1 MKDMVGRPSNVL
13 DSEPC
18 QTGALNFLRLLWEI
32 QHGLLAVSRQ
42 MRREIG
48 VTGPQRLVLRL
59 LSSTPGITAGEL
71 AQALHL
77 DKSTL
82 TGIVGRLERDGF
94 LRRAVDPL
102 DRRRQLLALT
112 RKARAVAA
120 TLSGTVEE
128 RVADALAEAPPEEV
142 VSAEKILSLV
152 TESLERS
159 PKRSARKTWGGPRKE
174 EQRRMR

>member
-1 MKDMVGRPSNVL
+1 MVGRPSNVL
-13 DSEPC
+13 DGDSS
-18 QTGALNFLRLLWEI
+18 QAGALNFLRLLWEI
-32 QHGLLAVSRQ
+32 QHGLLAVSRR

-82 TGIVGRLERDGF
+82 TGIVGRLERDDF

-112 RKARAVAA
+112 RKGRAVAA

-128 RVADALAEAPPEEV
+128 RVAHALAEVSPEEV
-142 VSAEKILSLV
+142 GSAEKILSLV
-152 TESLERS
+152 TESLERG
-159 PKRSARKTWGGPRKE
+159 PKRSTRKTWGGPRKE
-174 EQRRMR
+174 EHRRVR

>member
-1 MKDMVGRPSNVL
+1 MVASQSNVT
-13 DSEPC
+13 SREPS

-32 QHGLLAVSRQ
+32 QHGLLAVSRR
-42 MRREIG
+42 MRRDIG

-112 RKARAVAA
+112 RKARSVAA

-128 RVADALAEAPPEEV
+128 RVADALAEALPEEV

-159 PKRSARKTWGGPRKE
+159 SKRSARKTWGGPRKE